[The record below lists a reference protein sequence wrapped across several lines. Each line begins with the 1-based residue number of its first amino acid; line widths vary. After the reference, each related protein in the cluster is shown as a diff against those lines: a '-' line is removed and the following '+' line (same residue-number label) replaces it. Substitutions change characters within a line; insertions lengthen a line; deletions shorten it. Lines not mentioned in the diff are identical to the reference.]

1 MMTRPTVLLG
11 EDSSMVLMATEF
23 LLEEHDLQVIATASS
38 LESALEQARSTT
50 PDIVLLDVNLFG
62 EMSFPVADV
71 LVERGIPFIFTTGYS
86 ANESIPSRFAA
97 TPVMHKPYDEG
108 ALMVMVGQL
117 LAATSPRNA
126 P

>member
-1 MMTRPTVLLG
+1 MTKPTVLLV

-86 ANESIPSRFAA
+86 ANESIPVRFAG

-108 ALMVMVGQL
+108 ALVVMIGQL
-117 LAATSPRNA
+117 LAATPPHGDR
-126 P
+126 